1 MSQQEEEPRRHSSE
15 PIVPIPLTPDLAAF
29 LATQDVACL
38 MHETNDGT
46 AHVIKL
52 PETEID
58 SLRGRVPIHVRHE
71 LYAHPAAP
79 VIRSVITIYDQ
90 PDRPLALETMTNVAE
105 QDQRDDFARLATQ
118 RELLLLFYDEQLR
131 HRLSKRVG
139 NVDPEI
145 IVEILTQAEAVS
157 RRIPAERYDFM
168 SAKADVIR
176 HTEL

>member
-1 MSQQEEEPRRHSSE
+1 MSRPEEGSRSHSSE

-29 LATQDVACL
+29 LKTQDVACL
-38 MHETNDGT
+38 MQETDDGT

-52 PETEID
+52 PAVEID

-79 VIRSVITIYDQ
+79 VIRSVITVFDQ
-90 PDRPLALETMTNVAE
+90 PARPLALETMTNIAE

-118 RELLLLFYDEQLR
+118 KELLLLFYDEQLQ

-139 NVDPEI
+139 NVSPETI
-145 IVEILTQAEAVS
+145 EEILEHADALR
-157 RRIPAERYDFM
+157 RRIPQERYDFM
-168 SAKADVIR
+168 AAKADVMR